1 MKMHKIG
8 FPKELYKLMQEKTE
22 NLGVSIPE
30 YVRHLIINDVEETA
44 DEELEAA
51 IAKGLRDYNDKKYVV
66 IKDKKELKEFL
77 REL

>member
-8 FPKELYKLMQEKTE
+8 FPKQLYKLMQEKT
-22 NLGVSIPE
+22 NQLGVSIPE

-51 IAKGLRDYNDKKYVV
+51 IAKGLRDYSEKKYVI

-77 REL
+77 EEL

>member
-1 MKMHKIG
+1 
-8 FPKELYKLMQEKTE
+8 MQEKTE
-22 NLGVSIPE
+22 QLGVSVPE

-51 IAKGLRDYNDKKYVV
+51 IAKGLRDYSEKKYVI

-77 REL
+77 EEL

>member
-8 FPKELYKLMQEKTE
+8 FPKQLYKLMQEKTE
-22 NLGVSIPE
+22 QLGVSVPE

-51 IAKGLRDYNDKKYVV
+51 IAKGLRDYSEKKYVI

-77 REL
+77 EEL

>member
-8 FPKELYKLMQEKTE
+8 FPKQLYKLMQEKT
-22 NLGVSIPE
+22 NQLGVSIPE

-51 IAKGLRDYNDKKYVV
+51 IAKGLRDYTEKKYVI
-66 IKDKKELKEFL
+66 IKDKEDLKELINE
-77 REL
+77 